1 MTSIAIMAIAIN
13 NFTITLRLRRA
24 YHAHTAAIALS
35 GIAQMLLLVLATESI
50 APMLI
55 NTKICTSTRNG
66 IESSTP
72 AIVNSEAFR
81 NLSNAPILGRGCRIV
96 SITAL

>member
-1 MTSIAIMAIAIN
+1 MAIAIHS
-13 NFTITLRLRRA
+13 FTSTLRLRRA
-24 YHAHTAAIALS
+24 YQAHTAPIALS
-35 GIAQMLLLVLATESI
+35 GIAHALLLELATESI

-72 AIVNSEAFR
+72 AIVNAEACR
-81 NLSNAPILGRGCRIV
+81 NLSNAPIF
-96 SITAL
+96 S